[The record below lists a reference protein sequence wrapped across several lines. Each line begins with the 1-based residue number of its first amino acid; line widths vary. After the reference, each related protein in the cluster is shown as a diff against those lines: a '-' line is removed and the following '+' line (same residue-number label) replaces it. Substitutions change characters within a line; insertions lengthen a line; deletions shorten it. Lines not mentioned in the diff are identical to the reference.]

1 MLDLAL
7 AILRHPAFYVFSIVY
22 LWLQYIGVFPVFL
35 TLDFLLIGNFAW
47 FFIENWSNPVFQ
59 RTLKHGISALS
70 FMIIILN
77 FHFAEHFSTMTVII
91 AFIAFS
97 VNLTFM
103 VYSSKSNSDN
113 FIQASRIVLFLNRF
127 KRIF

>member
-1 MLDLAL
+1 MSE
-7 AILRHPAFYVFSIVY
+7 IVIVVLRHPAFFIISIVY
-22 LWLQYIGVFPVFL
+22 LALQYIGVFPVFYI
-35 TLDFLLIGNFAW
+35 LDALLIGNFVW
-47 FFIENWSNPVFQ
+47 FFVENWRNPVFQ

-70 FMIIILN
+70 FIIIILN

-103 VYSSKSNSDN
+103 VYSSKSNTDN